1 MIHPDFGGSQMR
13 GVLLQGVR
21 SASPAEKAGL
31 RGGDR
36 IVEFD
41 GASIANLEEY
51 AGLLYA
57 TRPGQRVEIVAIRD
71 GDRLTFEAIL
81 GQRR

>member
-1 MIHPDFGGSQMR
+1 MSPDFGGSELR

-21 SASPAEKAGL
+21 NASPAEKAGL
-31 RGGDR
+31 RGGDL
-36 IVEFD
+36 IVTFD

-57 TRPGQRVEIVAIRD
+57 TRPGQRVEIIAIRE
-71 GDRLTFEAIL
+71 GALLTFEAVL